1 MRRKGAKGARAKE
14 DGVKGNGEEKGRGGR
29 EVNIQRYL
37 EEGVVAL
44 LPVYGEEGAGETQVL
59 TLQGAY
65 RDCRSLPWLVE
76 LLARFY
82 GLDLAAVRRRAGRQL
97 ELRHHIPLP
106 LTEGL
111 VLLPVKVRQA
121 EIPGEITTGYVNLLQ
136 VEKVATPRQMESVG
150 GAGAGAGGGA
160 GAGAGGGTG
169 AGATAAAAQ
178 GRRAIFPADAGE
190 AASSRSRINCNG
202 KIAICCLNTPAT
214 VRQKL
219 QQGEAARQE
228 LLRRQQC
235 TPAPPALFR
244 GLDGETLRE
253 LMPACRCFL
262 RSLFILFLDSAT
274 PAVRSKNVE

>member
-1 MRRKGAKGARAKE
+1 
-14 DGVKGNGEEKGRGGR
+14 
-29 EVNIQRYL
+29 
-37 EEGVVAL
+37 
-44 LPVYGEEGAGETQVL
+44 
-59 TLQGAY
+59 LQGAY

-82 GLDLAAVRRRAGRQL
+82 GLDLAAVRRRVGRQL

-106 LTEGL
+106 LAEGL

-150 GAGAGAGGGA
+150 STGKE
-160 GAGAGGGTG
+160 AGGGTG
-169 AGATAAAAQ
+169 SGAASAAAQ
-178 GRRAIFPADAGE
+178 CRRALFPADAGE

-235 TPAPPALFR
+235 MPAPPALFR

-274 PAVRSKNVE
+274 PAGRPQNTE

>member
-14 DGVKGNGEEKGRGGR
+14 DRVKGNGEEKGRGSR
-29 EVNIQRYL
+29 EVILQRYL

-44 LPVYGEEGAGETQVL
+44 LPVYREEGAGETQVL
-59 TLQGAY
+59 TLRGTY
-65 RDCRSLPWLVE
+65 RDCRSLSWLVE

-97 ELRHHIPLP
+97 ELRHHILLP
-106 LTEGL
+106 LAEGL
-111 VLLPVKVRQA
+111 VLLPVKVRKA
-121 EIPGEITTGYVNLLQ
+121 GIPGETTTGYVNLLQ
-136 VEKVATPRQMESVG
+136 VEKVATPRQKESVC
-150 GAGAGAGGGA
+150 GAGAG
-160 GAGAGGGTG
+160 
-169 AGATAAAAQ
+169 TAAAVEQ
-178 GRRAIFPADAGE
+178 SCRALFPVDTGE
-190 AASSRSRINCNG
+190 ADFSRSRINCNG

-228 LLRRQQC
+228 LLQRQKY
-235 TPAPPALFR
+235 TPAPPVLFR

-274 PAVRSKNVE
+274 PAGSAKNTE